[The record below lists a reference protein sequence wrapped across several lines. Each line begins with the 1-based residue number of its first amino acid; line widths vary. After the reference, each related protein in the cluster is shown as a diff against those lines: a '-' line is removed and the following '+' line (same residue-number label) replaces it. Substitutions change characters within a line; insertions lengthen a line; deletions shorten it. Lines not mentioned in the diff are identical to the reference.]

1 MVGVDY
7 GSLQANSQSIS
18 RLAWTGVGGCLEPF
32 YIHQMNRVNS
42 CNDTAMMTAPQT
54 LSRIIIIFF
63 FGLDQLLLL
72 VINTCNQ

>member
-32 YIHQMNRVNS
+32 YIHQMNRGNS
-42 CNDTAMMTAPQT
+42 RNGSVMMTIKIVVVMMMM
-54 LSRIIIIFF
+54 IIIIRMLRDRRMD
-63 FGLDQLLLL
+63 GR
-72 VINTCNQ
+72 